1 MDNQDTLFNKIKS
14 AAENAETKEF
24 PGMEK
29 VWSRLDAKLDTKIEN
44 KNNAKWKVLL
54 AAASVVV
61 VLSIG
66 FQFFKTNEKVEN
78 QPNNV
83 VKSNPEEQLITP
95 KLLQDT
101 TAIVN
106 TNPIIKK
113 DVDSVLSE
121 SISNTTAIGSTDSD
135 AEIVYDKLDDKAPN
149 ILPNKSYNNTASAS
163 NSGSLLT
170 GRKFNSRGVVQED
183 ANRIGYSI
191 TVKDFKEADKKL
203 EPLTV
208 VNGEVYKKE
217 LSNLDDEEVD
227 SILELPNPLYI
238 INGAYY
244 TEQELFG
251 PNPTSPYSPLNK
263 QKIETIS
270 IIQPEKAA
278 TIYGEKG
285 KNGVVIIATKDGKPF
300 EKK

>member
-29 VWSRLDAKLDTKIEN
+29 VWSRVDAKLDTKIEN
-44 KNNAKWKVLL
+44 KNNAKWKILMV
-54 AAASVVV
+54 AASLAV

-66 FQFFKTNEKVEN
+66 YQFFKPNETLEN
-78 QPNNV
+78 PQNNV
-83 VKSNPEEQLITP
+83 VKSDPEKQLITP

-101 TAIVN
+101 SAVVSA
-106 TNPIIKK
+106 NPIIKK
-113 DVDSVLSE
+113 EADSILSKT
-121 SISNTTAIGSTDSD
+121 ITNNTAIGATASD
-135 AEIVYDKLDDKAPN
+135 AEIAYDKAEENTFN
-149 ILPNKSYNNTASAS
+149 INSNKSYYNTASIS
-163 NSGSLLT
+163 NSGALLS

-183 ANRIGYSI
+183 ANRIGYSV

-208 VNGEVYKKE
+208 VDGEVYKKE
-217 LSNLDDEEVD
+217 LSNIDDEEVD

-270 IIQPEKAA
+270 ILQPEKRRLSMA
-278 TIYGEKG
+278 
-285 KNGVVIIATKDGKPF
+285 
-300 EKK
+300 KKARMA